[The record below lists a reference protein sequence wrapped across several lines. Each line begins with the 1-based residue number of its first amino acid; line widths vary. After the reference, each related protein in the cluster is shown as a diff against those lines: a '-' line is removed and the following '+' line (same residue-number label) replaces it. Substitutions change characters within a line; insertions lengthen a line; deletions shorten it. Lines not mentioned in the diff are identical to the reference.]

1 MKARVMERPYLEVT
15 FRKGKAF
22 AAYLHLPR
30 ATGAKTARSSE
41 RSHGLVVDYSADGD
55 QRGIEITAPSLVDL
69 DELNEIL
76 RELHVE
82 ELESQDLAP
91 LRAARA

>member
-1 MKARVMERPYLEVT
+1 MKQRVMERPYLEVT
-15 FRKGKAF
+15 FRKGRAF
-22 AAYLHLPR
+22 AAYLHLPH

-41 RSHGLVVDYSADGD
+41 RPHGLVVDFTAEGD
-55 QRGIEITAPSLVDL
+55 ARGIEIIEPSLVDL

-76 RELHVE
+76 RELHAE
-82 ELESQDLAP
+82 ELEPQDLAP